1 MHIAVIGTGISGMTI
16 AYLLQP
22 EHTLTVYEASDY
34 IGGHTHTVPVTVD
47 DATYNIDTGFIVF
60 NDWTYPNFIRL
71 MDQLGVESRP
81 TEMSFSVR
89 CNVSN
94 IEYAG
99 TSINTLFAQRRNLL
113 NPSHWRM
120 IYDIVRFNRKAKAL
134 LATGVFSGT
143 LGELITSSGLCDAF
157 RDRYLTPMISAIWS
171 ADPAEV
177 MDFPA
182 QNFLTFFNNHG
193 LLNINDRPQWR
204 VIKGGSSEYITKL
217 TASYQH
223 KIRLSTPV
231 NSIRRDAD
239 GVWVCSQDGKED
251 KYDQVVLAVHSN
263 QALQML
269 LDPSEAEKEILSAIP
284 YQDNDVLLHTDSSI
298 LPKKHLAWS
307 SWNYLV
313 DKEPDNN
320 RATVTYNMNILQGV
334 DAPVTFCVTLNQNN
348 KVKPDAILG
357 QFQYAHP
364 VYSIAGV
371 TAQKRHAE
379 ISGVN
384 NTHYCGAY
392 WGYGFHEDGVKSALE
407 VAKAFGKDWP

>member
-16 AYLLQP
+16 AHLLQP
-22 EHTLTVYEASDY
+22 EHTLTVYEANDY
-34 IGGHTHTVPVTVD
+34 IGGHTHTVPVTVNGT
-47 DATYNIDTGFIVF
+47 TYKVDTGFIVF

-71 MDQLGVESRP
+71 MNKLGIESSP

-89 CNVSN
+89 CNVSG

-99 TSINTLFAQRRNLL
+99 TSLNTLFAQRRNLL

-120 IYDIVRFNRKAKAL
+120 VSDIVRFNRKAKAML
-134 LATGVFSGT
+134 EAGSFSGT
-143 LGELITSSGLCDAF
+143 LGEMLTSCGLSDAF
-157 RDRYLTPMISAIWS
+157 KDRYLTPMLSAIWS

-193 LLNINDRPQWR
+193 LLNIYNRPQWR

-217 TASYQH
+217 TTTYQH
-223 KIRLSTPV
+223 QIRVSTPV
-231 NSIRRDAD
+231 NAIRRDTD
-239 GVWVCSQDGKED
+239 GVWVYSQDGEKT

-269 LDPSEAEKEILSAIP
+269 QDPSDAEKEILSAIP
-284 YQDNDVLLHTDSSI
+284 YQDNDVLLHTDSAI
-298 LPKKHLAWS
+298 LPRNHRAWS
-307 SWNYLV
+307 SWNYLI
-313 DKEPDNN
+313 DNDSD
-320 RATVTYNMNILQGV
+320 RATVTYNMNILQGI
-334 DAPVTFCVTLNQNN
+334 DAPVTFCVTLNQNHI
-348 KVKPDAILG
+348 VKPDTILG
-357 QFQYAHP
+357 QFHYAHP
-364 VYSIAGV
+364 VYSEAGV

-407 VAKAFGKDWP
+407 VAKAFGKGWT